1 MNAFRLTKALQG
13 DYEAE
18 LSEFRLAYSRA
29 GCIVACVLVPGGVG
43 LDMAF
48 YPQHQLPLGIAR
60 GLTTV
65 VLGVLLALLYS
76 RCAER
81 YVRAITVAWL
91 VLPQV
96 MIVWMIYHTEGAL
109 SPYVFGLSLALY
121 AAGII
126 MPIGLMQSVGLGAF
140 TCVAYFLAGLLHAH
154 APVPGGA
161 LVGNTIFLLFSATA
175 SSVCTVFNER
185 ARLKLFALQREVA
198 EKNASLLSTNQALAQ
213 IKGMMMQQE
222 KMAALGTLSAGLLH
236 EVNNPVNY
244 SMMALNMALM
254 DPAVATSAD
263 LKESLTD
270 AKDGMLRVQ
279 SIVTDLKTFAYQ
291 KPGGDSERIFLF
303 EKALRSALRL
313 TGFELK
319 GVGIETQLP
328 LDTHVRGDEPAIIGV
343 LVNLL
348 GNAALALQK
357 GVQRRPGLVPQIVV
371 RAERQASRLVVHV
384 RDNGTGIAP
393 DNLAR
398 VFEPFFT
405 TREVGQGLGLGLAVC
420 YAIVQRHGGQL
431 TVTSEEDAW
440 TEFSF
445 DLALAT
451 ADFAATAQAAG
462 TAGDAAGA
470 PASRPPPSALDAP
483 AGAIPA

>member
-1 MNAFRLTKALQG
+1 MAQDLHS

-18 LSEFRLAYSRA
+18 LAEFRLAYSRT
-29 GCIVACVLVPGGVG
+29 GCAVATALVACGVG
-43 LDMAF
+43 LDLIF
-48 YPQHQLPLGIAR
+48 YPSQAWQLGVVR
-60 GLTTV
+60 GLCT
-65 VLGVLLALLYS
+65 LALLFALVLLH
-76 RCAER
+76 RPGAVQHAREL
-81 YVRAITVAWL
+81 TLAWL

-96 MIVWMIYHTEGAL
+96 MITWMIYATQGAE

-126 MPIGLMQSVGLGAF
+126 MPIGFLQSVGLGVF
-140 TCVAYFLAGLLHAH
+140 TCAAYILAGLAH
-154 APVPGGA
+154 DQTLVAPPA
-161 LVGNTIFLLFSATA
+161 LIGNTLFLLFSVAISA
-175 SSVCTVFNER
+175 GCTFYNER
-185 ARLKLFALQREVA
+185 ARMRLFALQHEVS
-198 EKNASLLSTNQALAQ
+198 EKNASLQSTNQALAQ

-254 DPAVATSAD
+254 DPAVAASAD

-279 SIVTDLKTFAYQ
+279 NIVTDLKTFAYQ
-291 KPGGDSERIFLF
+291 KPGGDGERIFLF

-319 GVGIETQLP
+319 GVAIDTQLP
-328 LDTHVRGDEPAIIGV
+328 LDTHVRGDEPAVIGV

-348 GNAALALQK
+348 GNAALALHK
-357 GVQRRPGLVPQIVV
+357 AAQRRPGLVPQIGV
-371 RAERQASRLVVHV
+371 RAERQGARLFVHV

-393 DNLAR
+393 ENLER

-431 TVTSEEDAW
+431 TVASEEGAW
-440 TEFSF
+440 TEFRF

-451 ADFAATAQAAG
+451 ADAATEPGAVPAA
-462 TAGDAAGA
+462 T
-470 PASRPPPSALDAP
+470 PPPPTPLGAP
-483 AGAIPA
+483 AGAVPA

>member
-1 MNAFRLTKALQG
+1 MNELHA
-13 DYEAE
+13 DYDAE
-18 LSEFRLAYSRA
+18 LANFRLAYSRA
-29 GCIVACVLVPGGVG
+29 GCIVACVLVPAGVG
-43 LDMAF
+43 LDLSF
-48 YPQHQLPLGIAR
+48 YPQQAVPLGIAR
-60 GLTTV
+60 AITTV
-65 VLGVLLALLYS
+65 LLCGLLALLYTAPA
-76 RCAER
+76 RHYAR
-81 YVRAITVAWL
+81 GLTLTWL
-91 VLPQV
+91 TLPQL
-96 MIVWMIYHTEGAL
+96 MIVWMIYATQGAQ

-121 AAGII
+121 AAGIVL
-126 MPIGLMQSVGLGAF
+126 PIGILQSLALGGG
-140 TCVAYFLAGLLHAH
+140 TCIAYFIAGLLHHHDA
-154 APVPGGA
+154 VPQTT
-161 LVGNTIFLLFSATA
+161 LIGNTIFLLFSAIA
-175 SSVCTVFNER
+175 SAVCTVFNER
-185 ARLKLFALQREVA
+185 ARLRLFALQHEVS
-198 EKNASLLSTNQALAQ
+198 EKNTVLQQTNRELAQ

-254 DPAVATSAD
+254 DPAAAASAD

-270 AKDGMLRVQ
+270 AKEGMQRVQ

-291 KPGGDSERIFLF
+291 KPGGDSQRIFLF
-303 EKALRSALRL
+303 EKALQSALRL

-319 GVGIETQLP
+319 GVAIDKTLP
-328 LDTHVRGDEPAIIGV
+328 LDTHVVGDEPAIIGV

-348 GNAALALQK
+348 GNAALALGKAAQS
-357 GVQRRPGLVPQIVV
+357 RPGLAPQIAV
-371 RAERQASRLVVHV
+371 RAGRQDGRLVVHV
-384 RDNGTGIAP
+384 RDNGTGIAA

-431 TVTSEEDAW
+431 TVASEEGAW

-451 ADFAATAQAAG
+451 ADIA
-462 TAGDAAGA
+462 A
-470 PASRPPPSALDAP
+470 PAPAPSAAAASPAPPSTALAGIVP
-483 AGAIPA
+483 AV

>member
-1 MNAFRLTKALQG
+1 MDAAPQLTTALKV
-13 DYEAE
+13 DYETE

-48 YPQHQLPLGIAR
+48 YPGSVLPLGVAR
-60 GLTTV
+60 GVTTV
-65 VLGVLLALLYS
+65 LLGLLLALLYS
-76 RCAER
+76 RFADK

-91 VLPQV
+91 LLPQI
-96 MIVWMIYHTEGAL
+96 MIVWMIYRTDGAL

-121 AAGII
+121 ASGIV

-140 TCVAYFLAGLLHAH
+140 TCVAYFLAGLLHLH

-161 LVGNTIFLLFSATA
+161 LIGNTIFLLFSATA

-198 EKNASLLSTNQALAQ
+198 EKNASLQSTNQALTQ

-254 DPAVATSAD
+254 DPAVAASAE

-279 SIVTDLKTFAYQ
+279 SIVSDLKTFAYQ

-319 GVGIETQLP
+319 GVDIETELP
-328 LDTHVRGDEPAIIGV
+328 LDTHVRGDEPAVIGV

-348 GNAALALQK
+348 GNAALALHK
-357 GVQRRPGLVPQIVV
+357 AAQRRAGLAPQIVV
-371 RAERQASRLVVHV
+371 RAERQGARLFVHV
-384 RDNGTGIAP
+384 RDNGTGIATE
-393 DNLAR
+393 NLER

-420 YAIVQRHGGQL
+420 YAIVQRHGGHL
-431 TVTSEEDAW
+431 TVASEEGAW
-440 TEFSF
+440 TEFRF

-451 ADFAATAQAAG
+451 ADAAA
-462 TAGDAAGA
+462 DPGA
-470 PASRPPPSALDAP
+470 PSTAIPPPAALGTP
-483 AGAIPA
+483 AGAVPA

>member
-1 MNAFRLTKALQG
+1 MSELQLTAALKA

-48 YPQHQLPLGIAR
+48 YPELVLPLGIAR

-65 VLGVLLALLYS
+65 LLGGLLALLYS
-76 RCAER
+76 RVADK

-91 VLPQV
+91 VLPQI
-96 MIVWMIYHTEGAL
+96 MIVWMIHLTEGAA

-121 AAGII
+121 ASGIV
-126 MPIGLMQSVGLGAF
+126 MPIGLLQSVGLGAF
-140 TCVAYFLAGLLHAH
+140 TCIAYFLAGLLHVH
-154 APVPGGA
+154 APVPNGA

-185 ARLKLFALQREVA
+185 ARLKLFTLQREVA
-198 EKNASLLSTNQALAQ
+198 DKNASLQSTNQALAQ

-254 DPAVATSAD
+254 DPAVVASLD
-263 LKESLTD
+263 LTESLTD

-279 SIVTDLKTFAYQ
+279 NIVTDLKTFAYQ
-291 KPGGDSERIFLF
+291 KPGGGDSERIFLF
-303 EKALRSALRL
+303 EKALQSALRL

-319 GVGIETQLP
+319 GVQIVHELP
-328 LDTHVRGDEPAIIGV
+328 LDTHVRGDEPAVIGV

-348 GNAALALQK
+348 GNAALALHKAAQARS
-357 GVQRRPGLVPQIVV
+357 GMAPQIAV
-371 RAERQASRLVVHV
+371 RAERRAGRLFVHV

-431 TVTSEEDAW
+431 TVASQEGAW

-451 ADFAATAQAAG
+451 ADIAAPAASSPAATL
-462 TAGDAAGA
+462 
-470 PASRPPPSALDAP
+470 PS
-483 AGAIPA
+483 

>member
-1 MNAFRLTKALQG
+1 MSALRA
-13 DYEAE
+13 DYDAE
-18 LSEFRLAYSRA
+18 LANFRLAYSRA

-43 LDMAF
+43 LDLAF
-48 YPQHQLPLGIAR
+48 YPQYALPLGIAR

-65 VLGVLLALLYS
+65 LLCVLLALLYT
-76 RCAER
+76 RPAR
-81 YVRAITVAWL
+81 DYARGLTLTWL
-91 VLPQV
+91 VLPQI
-96 MIVWMIYHTEGAL
+96 MIVGMIYFTEGAR

-121 AAGII
+121 AAGIVL
-126 MPIGLMQSVGLGAF
+126 PIGLVQSLGLGTF
-140 TCVAYFLAGLLHAH
+140 TCLGYFVAGLLHDH
-154 APVPGGA
+154 SPVPHGA
-161 LVGNTIFLLFSATA
+161 LIGNTIFLLFSAIA
-175 SSVCTVFNER
+175 SAVCTVFNER

-198 EKNASLLSTNQALAQ
+198 EKNASLQSTNQALAQ
-213 IKGMMMQQE
+213 IKGHMMQQE

-254 DPAVATSAD
+254 DKAVAVSAD

-270 AKDGMLRVQ
+270 AKEGMQRVQ

-291 KPGGDSERIFLF
+291 KPGGDGNRIFLF
-303 EKALRSALRL
+303 EKAMQSALRL

-319 GVGIETQLP
+319 GVEITTELP
-328 LDTHVRGDEPAIIGV
+328 MDTHVLGDEPAIIGV

-348 GNAALALQK
+348 GNAGLALHKAAQAE
-357 GVQRRPGLVPQIVV
+357 PGRARQIRIHVAHVDGRLQV
-371 RAERQASRLVVHV
+371 RV
-384 RDNGTGIAP
+384 RDNGTGIPPA
-393 DNLAR
+393 NLSR

-420 YAIVQRHGGQL
+420 YAIVQRHGGL
-431 TVTSEEDAW
+431 LAVESEEGAW

-451 ADFAATAQAAG
+451 ATTQARPQPQ
-462 TAGDAAGA
+462 GDLA
-470 PASRPPPSALDAP
+470 
-483 AGAIPA
+483 

>member
-1 MNAFRLTKALQG
+1 MSELQLTDALKA

-48 YPQHQLPLGIAR
+48 YPELVLPLGIAR

-65 VLGVLLALLYS
+65 LLGGLLALLYS
-76 RCAER
+76 RVADK

-91 VLPQV
+91 VLPQI
-96 MIVWMIYHTEGAL
+96 MIVWMIHLTEGAA

-121 AAGII
+121 ASGIV
-126 MPIGLMQSVGLGAF
+126 MPIGLLQSVGLGAF
-140 TCVAYFLAGLLHAH
+140 TCIAYFLAGLLHVH
-154 APVPGGA
+154 APVPNGA

-185 ARLKLFALQREVA
+185 ARLKLFTLQREVA
-198 EKNASLLSTNQALAQ
+198 EKNASLQSTNQALAQ

-254 DPAVATSAD
+254 DPAVVASLD
-263 LKESLTD
+263 LTESLTD

-279 SIVTDLKTFAYQ
+279 NIVTDLKTFAYQ
-291 KPGGDSERIFLF
+291 KPGGGDSERIFLF
-303 EKALRSALRL
+303 EKALQSALRL

-319 GVGIETQLP
+319 GVQIVHELP
-328 LDTHVRGDEPAIIGV
+328 LDTHVRGDEPAVIGV

-348 GNAALALQK
+348 GNAALALHKAAQARS
-357 GVQRRPGLVPQIVV
+357 GMAPQIAV
-371 RAERQASRLVVHV
+371 RAERRAGRLFVHV

-431 TVTSEEDAW
+431 TVASQEGAW

-451 ADFAATAQAAG
+451 ADIAAPAASSPAATL
-462 TAGDAAGA
+462 
-470 PASRPPPSALDAP
+470 PS
-483 AGAIPA
+483 

>member
-1 MNAFRLTKALQG
+1 MAQG
-13 DYEAE
+13 LHSDYEAE
-18 LSEFRLAYSRA
+18 LAAFRLTYSRT
-29 GCIVACVLVPGGVG
+29 GCAVGTALVAGGVA
-43 LDMAF
+43 LDLTF
-48 YPQHQLPLGIAR
+48 YPDQAWELGTVR
-60 GLTTV
+60 GLCT
-65 VLGVLLALLYS
+65 LAMLALLY
-76 RCAER
+76 ALHQPGAVR
-81 YVRAITVAWL
+81 YPRELTLAWL
-91 VLPQV
+91 ALPQL
-96 MIVWMIYHTEGAL
+96 MIAWMIYATQGAD

-126 MPIGLMQSVGLGAF
+126 MPISFLQSLGLGVL
-140 TCVAYFLAGLLHAH
+140 TCAAYIVAGLVHANTLV
-154 APVPGGA
+154 APPP
-161 LVGNTIFLLFSATA
+161 LIGNTLFLLFSVTI
-175 SSVCTVFNER
+175 SSGCTFYNER
-185 ARLKLFALQREVA
+185 ARLQLFALQHEVS
-198 EKNASLLSTNQALAQ
+198 EKNASLQSTNQALAQ

-254 DPAVATSAD
+254 DPAVAASAD
-263 LKESLTD
+263 LTESLTD

-291 KPGGDSERIFLF
+291 KPGGGDSDRIFLF
-303 EKALRSALRL
+303 EKALQSALRL

-319 GVGIETQLP
+319 GVAIEQTMP

-348 GNAALALQK
+348 GNAALALTKAAQS
-357 GVQRRPGLVPQIVV
+357 RPGLAPQLDV
-371 RAERQASRLVVHV
+371 RAERQAGRLFVHV
-384 RDNGTGIAP
+384 RDNGTGISP

-431 TVTSEEDAW
+431 TVASEEGSW

-451 ADFAATAQAAG
+451 ADIAAPTAVG
-462 TAGDAAGA
+462 PSA
-470 PASRPPPSALDAP
+470 PAAPSTPATLASALP
-483 AGAIPA
+483 A